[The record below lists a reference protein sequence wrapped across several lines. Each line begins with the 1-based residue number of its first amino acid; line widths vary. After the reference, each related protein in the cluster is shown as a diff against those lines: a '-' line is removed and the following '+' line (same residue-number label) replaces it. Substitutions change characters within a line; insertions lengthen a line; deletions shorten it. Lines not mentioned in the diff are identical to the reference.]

1 MALDPVC
8 RMQVDET
15 KAAATAEHGGQR
27 YYFCSQ
33 GCKEKFEQDPKRY
46 VKPLGQPEEHAH

>member
-15 KAAATAEHGGQR
+15 RAVATADYGGQR
-27 YYFCSQ
+27 YYFCCPT
-33 GCKEKFEQDPKRY
+33 CKEKFLKNPERY
-46 VKPLGQPEEHAH
+46 LKTSGEPGRQAN